1 MINLILIVES
11 SISSMGD
18 RNTCPSGFGS
28 EGTINTLQ
36 VCLCSTTIIAATLTM
51 VLKLYG
57 TFWSPFVRLVA
68 TILLEKQV
76 PFELIPVDLPNGEH
90 KSPEYLEKHPF
101 GQIPYIVC
109 GSLIFVCQRNRDLFN
124 IFSPTRMMTASS
136 STRAKLYAI
145 I

>member
-1 MINLILIVES
+1 
-11 SISSMGD
+11 
-18 RNTCPSGFGS
+18 
-28 EGTINTLQ
+28 
-36 VCLCSTTIIAATLTM
+36 M

-101 GQIPYIVC
+101 GQIPFIVC

-124 IFSPTRMMTASS
+124 ISSSTRMMTASS
-136 STRAKLYAI
+136 STKAKLYAI